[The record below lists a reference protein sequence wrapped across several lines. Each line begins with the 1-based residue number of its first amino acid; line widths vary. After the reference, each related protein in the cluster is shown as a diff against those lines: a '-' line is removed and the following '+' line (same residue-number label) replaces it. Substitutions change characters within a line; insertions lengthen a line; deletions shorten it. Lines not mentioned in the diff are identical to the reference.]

1 MWIVASTKNLNFF
14 KQEVKKKFSDI
25 KFYSPK
31 IKSNNSSGFKFLLG
45 GYLFCYSKQF
55 DNKSFFVNF
64 QFTKGLKKLLF
75 FDNKTNKEIINFI
88 NFCRLH
94 EDTKGFIKNTFF
106 KNSINYRGKFINGA
120 FSDQIFHLIDKEKNK
135 IKVIVGDIKIS
146 ISDKSSFNYSTL

>member
-1 MWIVASTKNLNFF
+1 MWIVASTKNINFF
-14 KQEVKKKFSDI
+14 KQEVKKKFTDI

-31 IKSNNSSGFKFLLG
+31 IKSKNSLGFKFLLG
-45 GYLFCYSKQF
+45 GYLFCHSKQF
-55 DNKSFFVNF
+55 DNKRFFENF
-64 QFTKGLKKLLF
+64 RFIKGLKKLLF
-75 FDNKTNKEIINFI
+75 FDNKINKEIINFI

-94 EDTKGFIKNTFF
+94 EDNEGFIKNTFF
-106 KNSINYRGKFINGA
+106 KNSINHRGKFLNGA